1 MRTERGAIEKWEAGL
16 PVNLRELSEVQRVSY
31 KTAVRCGILPSL
43 LACRRRQS
51 MASDAALFKS
61 GRPAH
66 QDNPQKITLHL
77 ALVIKRKAF
86 DLATTRRCSIG
97 RLVEDL
103 IAACK
108 E

>member
-1 MRTERGAIEKWEAGL
+1 MTFKNMKSGQHPISKKRKPAREA
-16 PVNLRELSEVQRVSY
+16 
-31 KTAVRCGILPSL
+31 
-43 LACRRRQS
+43 
-51 MASDAALFKS
+51 ASKVAFKL
-61 GRPAH
+61 GRPAR

-77 ALVIKRKAF
+77 ALQIKRKAF
-86 DLATTRRCSIG
+86 DLATNRRCSIG

>member
-1 MRTERGAIEKWEAGL
+1 MTIQNMKSGDHPIRKA
-16 PVNLRELSEVQRVSY
+16 RV
-31 KTAVRCGILPSL
+31 KNTALTRKSPRKAATKL
-43 LACRRRQS
+43 
-51 MASDAALFKS
+51 ALFKR
-61 GRPAH
+61 GRPTR

-77 ALVIKRKAF
+77 AMEIKRKAF
-86 DLATTRRCSIG
+86 DLATVRRCSIG

>member
-1 MRTERGAIEKWEAGL
+1 MTFKNMKSGQHPISKKRVTKAVARKPAREA
-16 PVNLRELSEVQRVSY
+16 
-31 KTAVRCGILPSL
+31 
-43 LACRRRQS
+43 
-51 MASDAALFKS
+51 ASKVAFKL
-61 GRPAH
+61 GRPAR

>member
-1 MRTERGAIEKWEAGL
+1 MTFKNMKSGQHPISKKRVTKAVARKPAREA
-16 PVNLRELSEVQRVSY
+16 
-31 KTAVRCGILPSL
+31 AV
-43 LACRRRQS
+43 
-51 MASDAALFKS
+51 ALFKR
-61 GRPAH
+61 GRPAR

-77 ALVIKRKAF
+77 ALQIKRKAF

>member
-1 MRTERGAIEKWEAGL
+1 MTFKNMKSGQHPISKKRVTKTVARKPAREASK
-16 PVNLRELSEVQRVSY
+16 V
-31 KTAVRCGILPSL
+31 A
-43 LACRRRQS
+43 
-51 MASDAALFKS
+51 FKL
-61 GRPAH
+61 GRPAR

-77 ALVIKRKAF
+77 ALQIKRKAF
-86 DLATTRRCSIG
+86 DLATNRRCSIG

>member
-1 MRTERGAIEKWEAGL
+1 MKSGDHPIRKK
-16 PVNLRELSEVQRVSY
+16 RVTKVVARKPAR
-31 KTAVRCGILPSL
+31 KTATKV
-43 LACRRRQS
+43 
-51 MASDAALFKS
+51 LFKR
-61 GRPAH
+61 GRPAR

-77 ALVIKRKAF
+77 GLEIKRRAF
-86 DLATTRRCSIG
+86 DLATARRCSIG